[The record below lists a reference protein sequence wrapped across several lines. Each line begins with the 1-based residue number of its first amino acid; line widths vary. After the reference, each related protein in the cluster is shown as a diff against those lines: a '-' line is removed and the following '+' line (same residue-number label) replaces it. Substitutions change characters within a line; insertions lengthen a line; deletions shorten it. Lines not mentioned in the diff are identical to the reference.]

1 MPLFDPRPGPLV
13 AAAVVA
19 VALAACGTSVEPPR
33 PAARTASPLS
43 VGRPIAPR
51 RVTVPGPGKVELRA
65 LSPTRSGRPTWLAI
79 VLSTPGADPRDVCV
93 ATGLARRS
101 LGEANTYC
109 AVRTP
114 RDAASFVARDG
125 IPDRDGAAP
134 IVVSGVAPPGV
145 RAVRLT
151 GAAGTRTLPLSA
163 HRAFLAVLAPSVRGR
178 VRVVS
183 VGRTGVAT
191 RSFVLPL
198 PPRWSLRRSRHP
210 HRRPGAVFDDEV
222 GENILLRSY
231 EEIVRRFGAPAAQR
245 TEHGRRCAYY
255 EVVGRARDGWRFC
268 FAGDG
273 RMLSAGG
280 NGTPP

>member
-1 MPLFDPRPGPLV
+1 M
-13 AAAVVA
+13 
-19 VALAACGTSVEPPR
+19 
-33 PAARTASPLS
+33 S

-51 RVTVPGPGKVELRA
+51 PVTVRGPGTVELRA
-65 LSPTRSGRPTWLAI
+65 RSPTGHGRPAWLAI

-93 ATGLARRS
+93 ATGLAGRS
-101 LGEANTYC
+101 LGEANTSC

-114 RDAASFVARDG
+114 RAAASFVARDG
-125 IPDRDGAAP
+125 IPDRYGAAP
-134 IVVSGVAPPGV
+134 TVVSGVAPPGV

-151 GAAGTRTLPLSA
+151 AAGGTRTLPLST
-163 HRAFLAVLAPSVRGR
+163 HRAFLAVYAPSVRGR
-178 VRVVS
+178 VGIVS
-183 VGRTGVAT
+183 VDRAGTT
-191 RSFVLPL
+191 TSSFVLPL

-231 EEIVRRFGAPAAQR
+231 DEIVRRFGAPAAVR

-255 EVVGRARDGWRFC
+255 EVVGRALDDWRLC
-268 FAGDG
+268 FAADG

-280 NGTPP
+280 NPALP